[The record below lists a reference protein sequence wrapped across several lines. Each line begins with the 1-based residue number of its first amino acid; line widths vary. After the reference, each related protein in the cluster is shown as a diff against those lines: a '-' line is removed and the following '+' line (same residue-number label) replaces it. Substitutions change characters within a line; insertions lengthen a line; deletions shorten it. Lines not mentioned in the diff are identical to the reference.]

1 MANQSKYTFSEV
13 EKKLDIIK
21 DNQGSNK
28 VLLGDGTYGEKPKDG
43 TDGEDGVGIGNISKT
58 NTVGLVDTYT
68 ITFTDGN
75 TTTFTI
81 TNGKN
86 GTDGVGIVSVQK
98 TATNGLVDT
107 YAITF
112 TDKSTSTF
120 EVTNGADGSGN
131 SVSEEQIATA
141 VEEYLTAN
149 PPSGVSQSDIEDAV
163 ADYMTENADSISSLT
178 DEQKEKLDAIILDGD
193 GKSVLSNN
201 GSYIDF
207 NESGIDL
214 LISCKHT
221 SDATTGNLIISDIS
235 STFDKI
241 YKALSED
248 KNVQIVS
255 EHATYGTRNVFYPLY
270 FSDSFIVFSNAT
282 YNGTHWMSDCITLTS
297 ENKIT
302 TYCGIFN
309 LADYS
314 TTSEVEE
321 MINAVIVNDEQ
332 ITSAVETYLT
342 ENPVE
347 EITDEEIIKVIE
359 SYLNTEVYTEIV
371 ETGVGFDADGSV
383 AERTDSDGITDY
395 IPVRDGDT
403 IIMSAFP
410 NNDDSLVTIVLYDIN
425 KNILSCTSTG
435 DIPEGYL
442 DTSNDFT
449 QDFPLVLNGW
459 SEACYI
465 RVCKWTNAPCDFK
478 VTVER
483 ENLKIESAIE
493 DYLEENL
500 TESNETDIL
509 DGKKILFVG
518 DSICEGVGASGQPY
532 PYWIQQWHENVTIY
546 NLGVA
551 GMTVAQKDTSI
562 TNAMPVRIANGEFEN
577 TDYSDVDII
586 VFEGGINDLMNNVKL
601 GYIQNSY
608 NIEKYN
614 TFCRGMEYM
623 FSYFKELFPKARMIF
638 LSTHYVT
645 AYDYNK
651 SKAWWGA
658 ASEICAKWGI
668 EFLDLFSLMCTAK
681 ISGLQLHPDYAVHRD
696 YYAKYLNMA
705 LVSDTPLAGARTTN
719 YYKHNAP
726 CMLSYYSG
734 TKSFNV
740 GDTISTSDWRINMV
754 RADLTTYVNVSNIVT
769 YDLSDVN
776 SNEAGTYPIHVAYTE
791 DGITLSIDVDVTI
804 TSENAEKT
812 LDNITATKTTTS
824 YSIGR
829 EINTDDITVT
839 ANYSDSSTADVTA
852 NAEFDT
858 SNINNSV
865 AGEYNIAIT
874 YTEGDAT
881 KTTAI
886 QITIVENGATTVI
899 ANGTAND
906 KENKESVVWTLDS
919 EGVMTFDA
927 TTSNT
932 TIATYADAQRP
943 WYSNLKD
950 IKKVVFSSNIVETGG
965 NVLLNATSLTEVEF
979 KNDIAISASAFKGCS
994 SLSTIDLTKATY
1006 IGNNG
1011 LANCGALPNE
1021 IILGATA
1028 LAAQAF
1034 YYQSQITSIKFT
1046 GTPTSVASDAFSS
1059 VTGWNSS
1066 ANLTDIYVP
1075 WAEDEVENAPWG
1087 ASSATIHYNTT
1098 T

>member
-81 TNGKN
+81 TNGEN

-107 YAITF
+107 YTITF
-112 TDKSTSTF
+112 TNKSTSTF

-149 PPSGVSQSDIEDAV
+149 PPSGVNQSDIEDAV
-163 ADYMTENADSISSLT
+163 ADYMTENADNFKGEKGDDGISPSVKVEEITDGHRVTITSADGEQIFNVMDGADGDGSVT
-178 DEQKEKLDAIILDGD
+178 DEQI
-193 GKSVLSNN
+193 
-201 GSYIDF
+201 
-207 NESGIDL
+207 
-214 LISCKHT
+214 
-221 SDATTGNLIISDIS
+221 SDA
-235 STFDKI
+235 
-241 YKALSED
+241 
-248 KNVQIVS
+248 
-255 EHATYGTRNVFYPLY
+255 
-270 FSDSFIVFSNAT
+270 
-282 YNGTHWMSDCITLTS
+282 
-297 ENKIT
+297 
-302 TYCGIFN
+302 
-309 LADYS
+309 
-314 TTSEVEE
+314 VE
-321 MINAVIVNDEQ
+321 A
-332 ITSAVETYLT
+332 YLT
-342 ENPVE
+342 ENPASE
-347 EITDEEIIKVIE
+347 LTDEEIVEIIKT
-359 SYLNTEVYTEIV
+359 YLNTEVYTEIV
-371 ETGVGFDADGSV
+371 ETGVGFDTDGNV
-383 AERTDSDGITDY
+383 IEMEGADGITDY
-395 IPVRDGDT
+395 IPVKPGDR
-403 IIMSAFP
+403 IVVSAYD
-410 NNDDSLVTIVLYDIN
+410 NNESLITVVNYDAN
-425 KNILSCTSTG
+425 KNILSAENPIFSKTDEFLQDLGMTLPETS
-435 DIPEGYL
+435 
-442 DTSNDFT
+442 S
-449 QDFPLVLNGW
+449 V
-459 SEACYI
+459 CYI

-493 DYLEENL
+493 DYLEENP

-518 DSICEGVGASGQPY
+518 DSICEGVGASGKPY

-562 TNAMPVRIANGEFEN
+562 TNAMPVRIASDEFEN

-608 NIEKYN
+608 SIEKYN

-623 FSYFKELFPKARMIF
+623 FSYFKGLFPKARMIF

-658 ASEICAKWGI
+658 ASEICAKWGV
-668 EFLDLFSLMCTAK
+668 EFLDLFSLMCTTK
-681 ISGLQLHPDYAVHRD
+681 ISGLQLHPDYTVHRD

-705 LVSDTPLAGARTTN
+705 LVADAPLAGARTTN

-754 RADLTTYVNVSNIVT
+754 RADLTTYVNVSSSVT
-769 YDLSDVN
+769 YDISDVDN
-776 SNEAGTYPIHVAYTE
+776 TTAGTYPVRIAYSE
-791 DGITLSIDVDVTI
+791 DGIVLSTDVEVI
-804 TSENAEKT
+804 IAESGSTTKT
-812 LDNITATKTTTS
+812 LDSISATKTVTS
-824 YSIGR
+824 YNVGDTVA
-829 EINTDDITVT
+829 TDDIIVTATYSDGSTITVT
-839 ANYSDSSTADVTA
+839 DGLTI
-852 NAEFDT
+852 DT
-858 SNINNSV
+858 SNINNAT
-865 AGEYNIAIT
+865 AGEYNIAVS
-874 YTEGDAT
+874 YTEDGVT
-881 KTTAI
+881 KSTAI
-886 QITIVENGATTVI
+886 QINIVESGGGSTTVI
-899 ANGTAND
+899 ASGTAND
-906 KENKESVVWTLDS
+906 SNNQEIVTWSLDS
-919 EGVMTFDA
+919 DGTMTFDSENSE
-927 TTSNT
+927 TSM
-932 TIATYADAQRP
+932 ATYNDGSQP
-943 WYSNLKD
+943 WHDYMED
-950 IKKVVFSSNIVETGG
+950 IKKAVFTTNIVSTGG
-965 NVLLNATSLTEVEF
+965 NVFVGATNLEEVELQGE
-979 KNDIAISASAFKGCS
+979 AISIGASAFKSCAA
-994 SLSTIDLTKATY
+994 LTTIDLTKANY
-1006 IGNNG
+1006 IGM
-1011 LANCGALPNE
+1011 LAFANCVKLPSE
-1021 IILGATA
+1021 IVLGATA
-1028 LAAQAF
+1028 LATQAF
-1034 YYQSQITSIKFT
+1034 YYQSQITVIRFT
-1046 GTPTSVASDAFSS
+1046 GTPTSIVSDAFSN
-1059 VTGWNSS
+1059 VTGWNSA

-1075 WAEDEVENAPWG
+1075 WGEGAVANAPWG
-1087 ASSATIHYNTT
+1087 ATSATIHYNTT